1 MIGKLK
7 KNTKIKIIALLSAIV
22 LWMYVMA
29 VVDPEDTKLYE
40 DIPITITNLNEI
52 KNLDLVVDPDED
64 LVTSVYVKGNLSD
77 LQNISSKNINVYGVV
92 DNPIEGQN
100 QLKLSVS
107 GNSTAKVNID
117 LKSNNIVINLEK
129 KIEQEKEITVKVTG
143 KYKENIESI
152 ELKNKKII
160 VSGPRTRV
168 NSVKY
173 VQAEFNADENYTKT
187 RTESLNLKPLDSDM
201 KQVNDVNLEFKKV
214 EATISF
220 LHQKEVKVKAV
231 FKGNLANL
239 VEGENFTI
247 SPNTIQ
253 IRGKKEDLNKIE
265 FISTEN
271 IDIGNFT
278 SNINTV
284 KLNIPEGIV
293 VEDNTVK
300 IKMLKDS
307 DLVDIFTY
315 SGSSLG
321 FLNNNSTISLN
332 DFEIPDSIKVT
343 LRYNNQSQK
352 ISKNELK
359 LYLDLEEGFVSNKQY
374 VIKHNNLNVKS
385 IVIEPSYIKSK

>member
-1 MIGKLK
+1 M
-7 KNTKIKIIALLSAIV
+7 
-22 LWMYVMA
+22 
-29 VVDPEDTKLYE
+29 
-40 DIPITITNLNEI
+40 
-52 KNLDLVVDPDED
+52 
-64 LVTSVYVKGNLSD
+64 
-77 LQNISSKNINVYGVV
+77 
-92 DNPIEGQN
+92 
-100 QLKLSVS
+100 
-107 GNSTAKVNID
+107 
-117 LKSNNIVINLEK
+117 
-129 KIEQEKEITVKVTG
+129 KVTG